1 MFIFIF
7 IILVAVIHYLTN
19 KVLGISSNNSLSYT
33 YSKRDTGII
42 LLFLVTS
49 IILQKVVPRG
59 KIFWIGC
66 GIYASVLLITMIILA
81 TIKRIIVIKQR
92 EELHQQRV

>member
-42 LLFLVTS
+42 HT
-49 IILQKVVPRG
+49 IILSYKYYFT
-59 KIFWIGC
+59 KSS
-66 GIYASVLLITMIILA
+66 A
-81 TIKRIIVIKQR
+81 
-92 EELHQQRV
+92 